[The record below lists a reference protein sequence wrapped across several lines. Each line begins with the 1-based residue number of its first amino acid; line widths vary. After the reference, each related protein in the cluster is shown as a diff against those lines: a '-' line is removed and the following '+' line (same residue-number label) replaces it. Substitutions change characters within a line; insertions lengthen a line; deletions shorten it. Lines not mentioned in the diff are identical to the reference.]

1 MPALVWPL
9 VSPRTANLAL
19 CAPRQSLYQPLRTAT
34 VLPLGCVPMMRDFI
48 TKLSFSQVLRWGV
61 LLLLPAAVLGSVA
74 AWPGLRTLSAFRVLY
89 VALGLGTAAWIL
101 YHRRLSFKLHVTPF
115 LLFLAFWA
123 AWTFVS
129 LIWAE
134 DKAAGIRYAI
144 FLTMMASLT
153 AGTMLAVN
161 SVKTLRASLL
171 LLLMVFGASLGIA
184 LLEILTDFRLPTSML
199 VGKPARYQWAVTSI
213 FHNQNDFATY
223 IALWLPFLL
232 AMPFV
237 ARRVSVVLP
246 AIVCSF
252 LSAICL
258 LYTGSRTNLLAL
270 VLTAPAMLAVLA
282 LRRGTSSKRWQWIMG
297 VALLFAVA
305 CFLFLGTSGELPLMR
320 LPWLG
325 VQHWRFDTLEAEIDE
340 GSGSGGTR
348 IRLIEGGVRISLD
361 SHLLGVGPGNAEYH
375 LRQIPGLERVYNLH
389 NWWLEVLVN
398 GGTLVFVGYLAFY
411 AALLWGL
418 FRVARDARDGLTA
431 LAATSL
437 FAALV
442 GYILGSLSPSSAIH
456 FTPMWIH
463 FGLSLAVTNL
473 HRAREADGGPVA

>member
-1 MPALVWPL
+1 VRRFD
-9 VSPRTANLAL
+9 SR
-19 CAPRQSLYQPLRTAT
+19 
-34 VLPLGCVPMMRDFI
+34 I
-48 TKLSFSQVLRWGV
+48 TFLEVLRWGFV
-61 LLLLPAAVLGSVA
+61 LMLPAAVLGSVA

-89 VALGLGTAAWIL
+89 VSLGLGTVAWIL
-101 YHRRLSFKLHVTPF
+101 YRRSLSLRTNVTPF
-115 LLFLAFWA
+115 LLFLALWT

-144 FLTMMASLT
+144 FLTMMASLS
-153 AGTMLAVN
+153 AGTVLAIDN
-161 SVKTLRASLL
+161 VKTLRAALL
-171 LLLMVFGASLGIA
+171 LLVAVFGASLAIA
-184 LLEILTDFRLPTSML
+184 LLEIASDFRLPTSGL
-199 VGKPARYQWAVTSI
+199 VGLPDRYQWAVTS
-213 FHNQNDFATY
+213 FFYNQNDFATY

-246 AIVCSF
+246 AVVCAF

-270 VLTAPAMLAVLA
+270 VVMAPAMLAVLA
-282 LRRGTSSKRWQWIMG
+282 LRRGTSSKRWQWVMG
-297 VALLFAVA
+297 IALLFAVA
-305 CFLFLGTSGELPLMR
+305 CFLFLGIRGEVPLMR

-325 VQHWRFDTLEAEIDE
+325 VQHWRFDTLETEIDE

-348 IRLIEGGVRISLD
+348 IKLIEGAVRLSLD
-361 SHLLGVGPGNAEYH
+361 SGLLGVGAGNAEYH
-375 LRQIPGLERVYNLH
+375 LRQIPGLEKVYNLH

-398 GGTLVFVGYLAFY
+398 GGALVFVGYLAFY
-411 AALLWGL
+411 AALLWSL
-418 FRVARDARDGLTA
+418 FRVARDTQDGLTA

-463 FGLSLAVTNL
+463 FGLSLAVINL
-473 HRAREADGGPVA
+473 HRAHEADGGPVA